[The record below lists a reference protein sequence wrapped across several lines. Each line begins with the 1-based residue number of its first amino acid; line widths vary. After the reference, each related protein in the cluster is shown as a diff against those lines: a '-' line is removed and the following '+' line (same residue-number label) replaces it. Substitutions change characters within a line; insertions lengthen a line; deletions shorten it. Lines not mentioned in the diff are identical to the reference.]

1 MAERRFTNRVREE
14 RARHGWSQDELAARS
29 RLSRAE
35 VSAVETGRVVPSTA
49 AALALAGALGRGVE
63 DLFALSPG
71 WRRDEAW
78 AWSPGRERRYWVAMV
93 GGRVLRFPVE
103 STAVGTLPHD
113 GVAGSAANTRV
124 DAGRTPHASGVALR
138 RDAGSAWTDPRR
150 TLVVAGC
157 DPAIGLLSAL
167 LERSGIRLLPLVR
180 SSRRAL
186 DLLAQGVVHVAGVH
200 LGDGAVGNAHVV
212 DAVLGAGYRRVHVA
226 RWTEGLALAPG
237 LSHRTIPSA
246 VRARLRWVGREEG
259 SGARRCLDLILEGR
273 AARPEGY
280 TYTASDHRGVVET
293 IRTGWA
299 QAGVCVQLAAEEGGL
314 AFLPARHEDYDLCFA
329 EEVRDDPRVVALLD
343 ALRTRAFARI
353 LGDLPG
359 YDSRLTGE
367 LA

>member
-1 MAERRFTNRVREE
+1 MAKRRFTNRVREA
-14 RARHGWSQDELAARS
+14 RAQRGWSQDELAGRS

-35 VSAVETGRVVPSTA
+35 VSAIETERVVPSTA
-49 AALALAGALGRGVE
+49 VALALAGALGSRVE
-63 DLFALSPG
+63 DLFALTPALRGDRS
-71 WRRDEAW
+71 AW
-78 AWSPGRERRYWVAMV
+78 AWTAGRERRYWQATV
-93 GGRVLRFPVE
+93 GGRVLRYPVE
-103 STAVGTLPHD
+103 STAMGTLMHD
-113 GVAGSAANTRV
+113 GVAGTAAK
-124 DAGRTPHASGVALR
+124 AGGGAESGGGVKRGVAG
-138 RDAGSAWTDPRR
+138 AAWADPQR

-157 DPAIGLLSAL
+157 DPAIGLLSGVL
-167 LERSGIRLLPLVR
+167 GRSGVRLLPLVR

-200 LGDGAVGNAHVV
+200 LGDGAGNADVV
-212 DAVLGAGYRRVHVA
+212 GAVLGPGYGRVHVA

-273 AARPEGY
+273 RARPEGY
-280 TYTASDHRGVVET
+280 AYTATDHRGVVAT

-299 QAGVCVQLAAEEGGL
+299 QAGVCVQLVAEEGGL
-314 AFLPARHEDYDLCFA
+314 GFLPARREDYDLCFA
-329 EEVRDDPRVVALLD
+329 EAARDDPRVVALLD

-359 YDSRLTGE
+359 YDTRLTGE
-367 LA
+367 LG